1 MISKT
6 RRRCIAAGG
15 SVALRD
21 NRLCAGESR
30 HPRAE
35 GRVRARRLQTL
46 RWLHS
51 RPHQGRAVPE
61 AEQVRSQRR
70 VPIGVR
76 TKRRPG
82 GQQKQITESA
92 AQGARPRS

>member
-1 MISKT
+1 MISKNQT
-6 RRRCIAAGG
+6 SPYRAGG
-15 SVALRD
+15 SIALRH
-21 NRLCAGESR
+21 NRFCAGESR

-51 RPHQGRAVPE
+51 QPYQGRAVPE

-70 VPIGVR
+70 LPIGF
-76 TKRRPG
+76 
-82 GQQKQITESA
+82 
-92 AQGARPRS
+92 